1 MKYLPGRVKRQRAR
15 STIPARRVVI
25 TPEDRYRYST
35 ASSYTPARLSALFQA
50 ANSGDIEQLC
60 LCGRE
65 ILERNWDIQGAM
77 DQRADALCGVGWE
90 IRPGGPGE
98 AAKQAAEGFASALDE
113 TGLSLGF
120 TDRTETFQELL
131 RNLLDGVI
139 LPFSA
144 AEIVWKEGGAIE
156 GFQTIEPHCFTLRD
170 SMVPRLVTDEF
181 PDGMELVPDQF
192 IIHQHRRRPD
202 PARGGKIRVLAWL
215 HCLQNW
221 PLKDLFSFIE
231 RFGMPFVVARVDQN
245 TWENEREVLQR
256 IIRSFGPDGGG
267 VFTNSTEI
275 QLLNAANTGGDNVY
289 FRALEFCHD
298 AIYTLLVGQLASSGD
313 SAGMSN
319 GDAQSAVR
327 QDILEADARAIEST
341 IRAQIAAPWTRFQ
354 FGDGVP
360 VPKIHFKV
368 EPPED
373 EKATAD
379 KLLVRAQTIQTL
391 TSSGFIPELEEV
403 SKIFSLPMRYEPP
416 QTGFGQQGSLGLA
429 TEVPEGDG
437 GVGGTCGSLPPD
449 KRAIMYGTLI
459 RGGLLTP
466 TRDLEEKIRAE
477 LGLAPL
483 PAEAQ
488 RLWDETGGVRKP
500 LTLKEPTPLPTG
512 NAIGLGAEQ
521 KKRSD
526 AAELADALTEWLGPL
541 AAELDQLSADTE
553 ISDEEFSRRLSACAE
568 GRKNGSTG
576 KLETF
581 LEGQIYDGM
590 ARGMTS

>member
-429 TEVPEGDG
+429 TD
-437 GVGGTCGSLPPD
+437 
-449 KRAIMYGTLI
+449 
-459 RGGLLTP
+459 LTP

-553 ISDEEFSRRLSACAE
+553 ISDEEFF
-568 GRKNGSTG
+568 
-576 KLETF
+576 ETF